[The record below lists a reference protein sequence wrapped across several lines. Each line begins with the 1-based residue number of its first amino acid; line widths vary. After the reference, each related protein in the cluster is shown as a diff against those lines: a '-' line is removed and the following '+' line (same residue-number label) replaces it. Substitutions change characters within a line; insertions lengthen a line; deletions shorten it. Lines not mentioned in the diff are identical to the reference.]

1 MRRFQQQKNTEQLK
15 PPFEVACNPPKL
27 KRKRPSPI
35 TLRLTDEER
44 EKLIIAAGDMPVSAY
59 IRKCVFGAEV
69 APRKKRLSHKP
80 VADQKAIARILSLL
94 GQTRIANNLNQIAY
108 QANCGTLLLDVDT
121 KWQIKETC
129 AYIAFMRVKLIEAL
143 GLKEEH

>member
-1 MRRFQQQKNTEQLK
+1 MKRLQQLKDTEQLK
-15 PPFEVACNPPKL
+15 PPFEIACNPPEPK
-27 KRKRPSPI
+27 KKRPSPI

-44 EKLIIAAGDMPVSAY
+44 EKLKIAAGDMPVSAY
-59 IRKCVFGAEV
+59 IRNCVFGAEV

-80 VADQKAIARILSLL
+80 VADQEAIARILGML

-108 QANCGTLLLDVDT
+108 QANCGTLLLDDDT
-121 KWQIKETC
+121 KQQIKQTC

>member
-1 MRRFQQQKNTEQLK
+1 MRRLQQPINTGQLK
-15 PPFEVACNPPKL
+15 PPFEIACNPPKP
-27 KRKRPSPI
+27 KKKRPSPI

-69 APRKKRLSHKP
+69 APRKKRLSRRP
-80 VADQKAIARILSLL
+80 VGDQEAIARILSML

-108 QANCGTLLLDVDT
+108 QANCGTLLLDDDT
-121 KWQIKETC
+121 KGQIKETN
-129 AYIAFMRVKLIEAL
+129 E
-143 GLKEEH
+143 

>member
-1 MRRFQQQKNTEQLK
+1 MSRHQRLKHTEQLK
-15 PPFEVACNPPKL
+15 PPFEIASNPSKPRK
-27 KRKRPSPI
+27 KRPSPI
-35 TLRLTDEER
+35 TLRMTDEER
-44 EKLIIAAGDMPVSAY
+44 KKLKFAAGDMPVSAY
-59 IRKCVFGAEV
+59 IRKCVFGADA

-80 VADQKAIARILSLL
+80 VVNQEAIARILSML

-108 QANCGTLLLDVDT
+108 HANCGTLLLDEDT
-121 KWQIKETC
+121 KGQIKETC